1 MLKLDEKTLKALHS
15 RANLRRF
22 LEHVTHGQI
31 DKITKSC
38 AKGLDPNFHC
48 QDTGGMFN
56 TSDIYFDGGQSYV
69 LSRFRRISQLLIQDF
84 T

>member
-22 LEHVTHGQI
+22 LENVTHAQI
-31 DKITKSC
+31 DKITKAC

-48 QDTGGMFN
+48 HETGGKF
-56 TSDIYFDGGQSYV
+56 I
-69 LSRFRRISQLLIQDF
+69 
-84 T
+84 

>member
-1 MLKLDEKTLKALHS
+1 MAYFFLFNILQLKYKRRVYKMLKLDEKTLKALHS

-31 DKITKSC
+31 DKITKAC

-48 QDTGGMFN
+48 QETGGEQ
-56 TSDIYFDGGQSYV
+56 IYLKCY
-69 LSRFRRISQLLIQDF
+69 
-84 T
+84 

>member
-22 LEHVTHGQI
+22 LEHVTHAQI
-31 DKITKSC
+31 DKITKAC

-48 QDTGGMFN
+48 QETGGKLPN
-56 TSDIYFDGGQSYV
+56 TATLGHFWQV
-69 LSRFRRISQLLIQDF
+69 PLV
-84 T
+84 

>member
-22 LEHVTHGQI
+22 LEHVTHAQV

-48 QDTGGMFN
+48 QETGGK
-56 TSDIYFDGGQSYV
+56 D
-69 LSRFRRISQLLIQDF
+69 
-84 T
+84 